1 MPDNRSEVSS
11 TPLRPSSP
19 MSTPRW
25 RQSLRD
31 FLQRRSV
38 QATII
43 TLIVINAIT
52 LGLETVPA
60 AMEAAGPLLVALDH
74 AVLAV
79 FVAEIVLRLVA
90 WGGRFFR
97 DPWSIFDFIV
107 VGIALLPATGALSV
121 LRTLRVLRVLRL
133 ISTVPRMRR
142 VVSALLSAIPG
153 MGAIIALMS
162 LIFYVGAVVATKL
175 FGSSFPEWFG
185 TLGNSL
191 YTLFQVMTLESW
203 SMGIVRPILEVY
215 PYAWLFF
222 IPFILIATFTM
233 LNLFIAVIVNAMQ
246 SEHAGAVAEA
256 EQNAHD
262 ERASLLE
269 EIRAVRSEIRLL
281 RDQVQEHRQKEAPSP

>member
-1 MPDNRSEVSS
+1 MPDNRSEVSG

-19 MSTPRW
+19 KSTPRW

-43 TLIVINAIT
+43 ALIVINAIT
-52 LGLETVPA
+52 LGLETFPA
-60 AMEAAGPLLVALDH
+60 AMSAAGPLLVALDH

-79 FVAEIVLRLVA
+79 FVAEIVLRLLA

-269 EIRAVRSEIRLL
+269 EIRAVRSDIRLL